1 MTTIDPKNW
10 VLAPVFVPKFR
21 ATSTATEFSGND
33 ETLVASEQ
41 TNQPPAEEQTF
52 EQIPHKSYAQVVGH
66 STESKQTI
74 ALMEPMEKL
83 CPYTRSLESDLCP
96 YGDECQY
103 VHGDLCDM
111 CGLYCLTADLEQ
123 RKMHQNVSD
132 TADPVHGLFCTII
145 NPCVVI

>member
-21 ATSTATEFSGND
+21 ATSTNTEFASND
-33 ETLVASEQ
+33 EIPT
-41 TNQPPAEEQTF
+41 TNEPTDQPPAEEQTI
-52 EQIPHKSYAQVVGH
+52 EQIPQKSYAQVVGH

-74 ALMEPMEKL
+74 ALLEPMEKL
-83 CPYTRSLESDLCP
+83 CPYTSSLENGVCP

-103 VHGDLCDM
+103 AHGDLCDM

-123 RKMHQNVSD
+123 RKMHQNVC
-132 TADPVHGLFCTII
+132 GLLTL
-145 NPCVVI
+145 